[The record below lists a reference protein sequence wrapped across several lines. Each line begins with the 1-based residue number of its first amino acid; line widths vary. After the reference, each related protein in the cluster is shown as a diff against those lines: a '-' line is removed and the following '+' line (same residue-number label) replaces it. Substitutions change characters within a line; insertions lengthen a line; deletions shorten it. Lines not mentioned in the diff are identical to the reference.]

1 MNPKITSSVTAS
13 MLALAVL
20 TTALPAPVAHAQSNT
35 DLQTQIAALL
45 AQISQLQSQL
55 GNGSSM
61 QSYTFVRN
69 LKIGDTGEDVRML
82 QRLLNQSADTQVS
95 LSGAGSVGNET
106 TYFGPATAAAVS
118 KFQVKYRADILAPA
132 GLQNPTGFF
141 GPSSI
146 KKANALSSA
155 VVVTPPVV
163 KPTKPTTPDKP
174 VVENEGTIL
183 KGNGDLKTFE
193 IDSVSDSDIHEAA
206 ADAEIAELTFE
217 SKNGDLELSRMDIA
231 LVADSGN
238 DERDPWDVFETIS
251 LWVDGK
257 KVAEQKIDSKNA
269 YLNKTAGTIR
279 FSNLKIVLEE
289 DEELEMTVAVS
300 VQNGVKGAG
309 TNADWSVSVNALRC
323 FDAEKVSNDDSSTGD
338 LKKATAFSI
347 VERGEGEELKFSIGS
362 QSPIEKT
369 VVVDSKKKT
378 TNVTILEY
386 TIEALDNDIELD
398 RLYVNV
404 QTGTAAYAD
413 VISDIR
419 LKVGGKT
426 FKKDTIVSTG
436 SYTANSV
443 LVSFDIDNKV
453 TIDEDDKEDVSV
465 IVDFKAKTAYSNGE
479 SVWAQVTSAERD
491 ITKAEGAD
499 DVKKFSGSV
508 VGKEQILI
516 SEGMFSPASGARFAV
531 DTQGSNDTIGIFTAE
546 FEVTAVE
553 GDFYISEYASST
565 SDNSTGGVQF
575 TVDTTAGT
583 PTSVSASLSSTAKEN
598 TTGVFVVREG
608 QTETFTLTVVVDAA
622 VAGNHRI
629 TVDTLYFSENTDGVT
644 GSVVYSMKPSA
655 KFKSPYK
662 FINN

>member
-251 LWVDGK
+251 LWVD
-257 KVAEQKIDSKNA
+257 
-269 YLNKTAGTIR
+269 
-279 FSNLKIVLEE
+279 
-289 DEELEMTVAVS
+289 
-300 VQNGVKGAG
+300 
-309 TNADWSVSVNALRC
+309 
-323 FDAEKVSNDDSSTGD
+323 
-338 LKKATAFSI
+338 
-347 VERGEGEELKFSIGS
+347 
-362 QSPIEKT
+362 
-369 VVVDSKKKT
+369 
-378 TNVTILEY
+378 
-386 TIEALDNDIELD
+386 
-398 RLYVNV
+398 
-404 QTGTAAYAD
+404 
-413 VISDIR
+413 
-419 LKVGGKT
+419 
-426 FKKDTIVSTG
+426 
-436 SYTANSV
+436 
-443 LVSFDIDNKV
+443 
-453 TIDEDDKEDVSV
+453 
-465 IVDFKAKTAYSNGE
+465 
-479 SVWAQVTSAERD
+479 
-491 ITKAEGAD
+491 
-499 DVKKFSGSV
+499 
-508 VGKEQILI
+508 
-516 SEGMFSPASGARFAV
+516 
-531 DTQGSNDTIGIFTAE
+531 
-546 FEVTAVE
+546 
-553 GDFYISEYASST
+553 
-565 SDNSTGGVQF
+565 
-575 TVDTTAGT
+575 
-583 PTSVSASLSSTAKEN
+583 
-598 TTGVFVVREG
+598 
-608 QTETFTLTVVVDAA
+608 
-622 VAGNHRI
+622 
-629 TVDTLYFSENTDGVT
+629 
-644 GSVVYSMKPSA
+644 
-655 KFKSPYK
+655 
-662 FINN
+662 